1 MKSILLI
8 LLLLAGTA
16 CAVDPPINNWNRI
29 DIWHRQV
36 TPRRF
41 VYAFV
46 ADIRNTPKKEDIAY
60 RKLSAQGVMIQLFD
74 IDYHNEVAKLY
85 GVTKPCYLVMQINT
99 SFSKPYVVFRTDK
112 LEDIEKRVDW
122 LRTKKLPRL

>member
-1 MKSILLI
+1 MKSILLV
-8 LLLLAGTA
+8 LALLAGTA

-41 VYAFV
+41 IYAFV
-46 ADIRNTPKKEDIAY
+46 ADIRNIPKKEDLSY
-60 RKLSAQGVMIQLFD
+60 RKLAAQGVMIQLFD
-74 IDYHNEVAKLY
+74 IDYHKEVAKLY

-99 SFSKPYVVFRTDK
+99 CFSTPYVVFRTDK
-112 LEDIEKRVDW
+112 L
-122 LRTKKLPRL
+122 